1 MGLRQVRG
9 SIVLLVMLFAS
20 INSNAFAANYLGA
33 GFGTASWDIKPLL
46 GTYDVDDG
54 SPIRLFFGTRKGN
67 LGMEMEFSMS
77 EHDWVDSFGIVTFP
91 GDTVTHLADHLIF
104 SGVGYLPLNQ
114 TFDLYG
120 KIGLNIWSTE
130 VELQGLTLEGDDG
143 IDFALGAGF
152 NINATQHFL
161 IRLEAQYLPG
171 IGDGLDEGDI
181 TQFTA
186 NAAYAW

>member
-1 MGLRQVRG
+1 MILKLVRG
-9 SIVLLVMLFAS
+9 SIAILAIMFA
-20 INSNAFAANYLGA
+20 NNNAFADQYVGI

-46 GTYDVDDG
+46 GTYEVDDG
-54 SPIRLFFGTRKGN
+54 TPFKIFYGARKGK
-67 LGMEMEFSMS
+67 LGFEMEFSMG
-77 EHDWVDSFGIVTFP
+77 EYDWVDTFGIVTIP
-91 GDTVTHLADHLIF
+91 GDTVTHMADHLVF
-104 SGVGYLPLNQ
+104 SVLGYLPLNQ
-114 TFDLYG
+114 TFELYG
-120 KIGLNIWSTE
+120 KAGFNLWSTD

-143 IDFALGAGF
+143 ADIALGAGF
-152 NINATQHFL
+152 NINATKHFL